1 MKNPVLPWEDM
12 FNVLPDAVVIVDGSG
27 RIVFANQLVSGLLG
41 YTAGEL
47 IGEPLGCLIP
57 VKHRDDHQR
66 HFVGFHDHGRPM
78 SMGMRP
84 LLGALHKSGQEVAL
98 SISIANFELDGQRYS
113 VAVMRDGALLQSE
126 ITAANTLAETDA
138 LTGIGSRLS
147 LSRVM
152 QSALADARPFG
163 LLFLDLEKFKPFND
177 TYGHAVGD
185 QVLQIV
191 ARRLQAHIRAADLAA
206 RLGGDEFV
214 VVLDGLENVE
224 RLDYRAAAISNSL
237 ARPFHIGSL
246 CSTIGFNIGGAIYPL
261 DGDTEDALLQVAD
274 QNMYR
279 AKQSGLKYHIA

>member
-57 VKHRDDHQR
+57 AKHRDTHQR

-84 LLGALHKSGQEVAL
+84 LLGALHKSGQEVSI
-98 SISIANFELDGQRYS
+98 SISIANFELDGRRYS
-113 VAVMRDGALLQSE
+113 VAVMRDGASLQSE
-126 ITAANTLAETDA
+126 ITAAHTLAETDA

-152 QSALADARPFG
+152 QSALAEARPFG
-163 LLFLDLEKFKPFND
+163 LLFLDLEQFKPFND

-191 ARRLQAHIRAADLAA
+191 ARRLQAHIRTADLAA

-214 VVLDGLENVE
+214 VVLDGLENAE
-224 RLDYRAAAISNSL
+224 RLGYRAAAISNSL
-237 ARPFHIGSL
+237 VRPFHIGDL
-246 CSTIGFNIGGAIYPL
+246 CSIFAALSVSISAARFIRSTAIPRR
-261 DGDTEDALLQVAD
+261 G
-274 QNMYR
+274 
-279 AKQSGLKYHIA
+279 